1 MTTQPGFARHVVA
14 TCKRLEGLPLAGETQ
29 AVLATVTGHPLT
41 RRRGSVRCLP
51 LSMNVSQ
58 ELTMLV
64 TYEEGGKVVTITG
77 WRKWLIVAAVMVVV
91 TVILTAVVALLFGIA
106 LTLAFVLLI
115 AAPLVCALGLIA
127 YAVRPMWRGTP

>member
-1 MTTQPGFARHVVA
+1 
-14 TCKRLEGLPLAGETQ
+14 
-29 AVLATVTGHPLT
+29 
-41 RRRGSVRCLP
+41 
-51 LSMNVSQ
+51 
-58 ELTMLV
+58 MLV

-77 WRKWLIVAAVMVVV
+77 WRKWLIVAAAMVVV

-127 YAVRPMWRGTP
+127 YAVRPMWCGTP